1 MSLPREQLLPP
12 IRQQAGGLA
21 GIIVL
26 MLVGIGLEV
35 LRPWPLKWIV
45 DGVLGTQPLPAWLAG
60 IAEWPGGAVTWLAAA
75 TVAVVAVAQALKLW
89 QSHVQSGVGNRLV
102 FTLAGELFDHL
113 QRLSPRYHAQQRVG
127 DLVRRV
133 MTDTGCIRDLVLWV
147 GLLAVSS
154 TITVVTM
161 FAVLWRLN
169 RELAWLALAVVP
181 VLVVLMRRFAQPMSE
196 HTHAQYERESD
207 LLALAEQ
214 TLLAIPVVQSFA
226 REKHEQ
232 GRFRQL
238 TRQAIRA
245 SLRAMA
251 SQLQFSVATSAVLAV
266 GTAAML
272 WWGGLRVAAGAVT
285 LGDLLVFL
293 AYLAAMYGPL
303 ETIAYLSVGVA
314 SVTAGSRRV
323 GEVLTAQDV
332 IQDAPAAVSPPG
344 PMSGVVEWERVTF
357 GYVSDRP
364 VLRAVSLRAGPGE
377 VVAIVGPSGA
387 GKSTL
392 IGLIPRLFDPWSG
405 RVLVGGQDARA
416 WPVAALRAQM
426 ALVMQET
433 LLLPLSVLENLRIAR
448 PGATE
453 AEVRAA
459 ATAAQAD
466 EFICQLPSG
475 YATVIGERGATL
487 SGGQRQRLA
496 IARALVRDAP
506 ILIMDE
512 PTAALDTNTEA
523 AFWTALQPWLRR
535 RTTFVI
541 THRPSVLAWA
551 TRVVQL
557 ENGELQELA
566 R

>member
-226 REKHEQ
+226 REEHEQ

-496 IARALVRDAP
+496 IARALVRDAS

-557 ENGELQELA
+557 ENGELQEPA